1 MLVKLVLWSIERRMV
16 ALAGLGMLLLA
27 GGWAAYTLPI
37 DALPD
42 LSTVQVT
49 VLTTASGLDPET
61 VESTVTTPL
70 ENALNGVPGVTELR
84 STSRS
89 GVSAV
94 TLVFKDGTDIWFA
107 RQLVAER
114 LRTVGSELPANA
126 NTPEVAPVYTGL
138 GQIFQF
144 VVRSK
149 LHSPM
154 QLRTLL
160 DWEIVPKL
168 RGIPGVSDINAMG
181 GDLKQYH
188 VVVSNER
195 LKAHGLALS
204 DVVSALRSANTNVG
218 GGYVTRNDEA
228 FTVRGMG
235 LLRDVED
242 IERVVLRSA
251 HDGAAVLV
259 GHVADVKIGQA
270 LPYGVVTQG
279 DSDAVSGTVMML
291 MGANSR
297 DVVQRVAERVA
308 EIEKTLPP
316 GLSIEPFYDRA
327 DFVGKTITTVMTNLA
342 EGVAVVLVILALFL
356 GSVRGAIA
364 VVLGVPASMSIAL
377 LGMRAFGVTGDLM
390 SLGAID
396 FGFLVDGPIVLLEA
410 VVASTAGRA
419 LVGDARAKAYADA
432 ATGVVRPVA
441 FAVAIIMLVYLP
453 LLTLEGAEGKMFR
466 PMALTMACALFGALV
481 YAVLFFPALLVT
493 MVEPKKDHGPRWME
507 RVCERYEQVLPYA
520 LKHRGAIIMTSLV
533 ALISVSYVFSRAG
546 AEFVPR
552 IFEGD
557 MVVAIRR
564 APSVSLEAARKLDF
578 QTQAVLREFP
588 EVLGTV
594 ALTGRAEVAL
604 DTVGN
609 DNTDV
614 IVKLRPK
621 KEWQKGVE
629 LDDLSSAI
637 KHEVETRVPGTFVS
651 VSQPIED
658 KTNEIVSGSRADVQ
672 IQVFGDS
679 LEELTRIT
687 AAIGRRV
694 QEIRG
699 TGDVRVERAFGQP
712 AITVNAE
719 RDRMSRFGIRV
730 EEAFAAV
737 QASREGIEV
746 GNVYEKARR
755 FAIRVLTPPAQPT
768 ADALGELFV
777 KGSYGAL
784 VPLKSVASI
793 GEGDGVA
800 AVRHKNRE
808 RALRV
813 DVNIRG
819 RDLVSWVHEAQEAL
833 DREIT
838 LASGYRME
846 WGGQF
851 ANFERASARL
861 AIVVPVVIAIIFGM
875 LFTMFQNMR
884 ATIAVFSLVPLSLI
898 GGMLGLLLRGMP
910 FSLPAAVG
918 FIALGGIGVL
928 NGVIIAT
935 EVSQRVAAGESLRE
949 AVVVGSATVCRA
961 VLTTATVAAMG
972 FLPMMLATGVGA
984 EVQQPLATVVVVGMA
999 LGTVMTLFVLPGV
1012 LSLLFEAPEG
1022 SRSRAAALP
1031 HKAQEA
1037 QEAVPLLSS
1046 QDDMAE

>member
-1 MLVKLVLWSIERRMV
+1 VLVRLVLWSIQRRML
-16 ALAGLGMLLLA
+16 ALGALGALLLA

-61 VESTVTTPL
+61 VESTVSTPL

-84 STSRS
+84 STSRG

-94 TLVFKDGTDIWFA
+94 TLVFKDGTDMWFA

-114 LRTVGSELPANA
+114 LRSVTADLPANA
-126 NTPEVAPVYTGL
+126 DPPEIAPVYTGL
-138 GQIFQF
+138 GQIYQF

-168 RGIPGVSDINAMG
+168 RGIPGVSDINTMG
-181 GDLKQYH
+181 GELKQYH

-204 DVVSALRSANTNVG
+204 DVVSALESANTNVG
-218 GGYVTRNDEA
+218 GGYVTRSDEA
-228 FTVRGMG
+228 FTVRGIG

-242 IERVVLRSA
+242 IQRVVLRTA
-251 HDGAAVLV
+251 LDGAAVLI

-270 LPYGVVTQG
+270 LPYGVVTHG
-279 DSDAVSGTVMML
+279 DVDAVSGTVMML
-291 MGANSR
+291 MGSNSR
-297 DVVQRVAERVA
+297 DVVQAVSTRVKEL
-308 EIEKTLPP
+308 EKTLPP
-316 GLSIEPFYDRA
+316 GVTIEPYYDRA
-327 DFVGKTITTVMTNLA
+327 DFVGKTISTVMTNLA
-342 EGVAVVLVILALFL
+342 EGVGIVLVILALFL

-419 LVGDARAKAYADA
+419 LVGNKRAKAYSDA
-432 ATGVVRPVA
+432 AAGVVRPVA

-493 MVEPKKDHGPRWME
+493 IVPPAKDHGPRWIEKICQLYE
-507 RVCERYEQVLPYA
+507 RALPHA
-520 LKHRGAIIMTSLV
+520 LKHRLPIL
-533 ALISVSYVFSRAG
+533 ALSVLALAGVGYLFSRAG
-546 AEFVPR
+546 AEFLPR

-564 APSVSLEAARKLDF
+564 APSVSLDAARKLDF
-578 QTQAVLREFP
+578 QTQAVLRGFP
-588 EVLGTV
+588 EVLSTV

-621 KEWQKGVE
+621 KEWREGMDF
-629 LDDLSSAI
+629 DDLSSLI
-637 KHEVETRVPGTFVS
+637 KSEVETRVHGTFVS

-679 LEELTRIT
+679 LTELTQLT
-687 AAIGRRV
+687 AEIGRRV
-694 QEIRG
+694 NAIRG

-712 AITVNAE
+712 AITVTAD

-737 QASREGIEV
+737 QASREGIDV

-755 FAIRVLTPPAQPT
+755 FAIRVLTPPQRPT
-768 ADALGELFV
+768 ADALGDLFV
-777 KGSYGAL
+777 RGSHDAL
-784 VPLKSVASI
+784 VPLKAVAHI

-819 RDLVSWVHEAQEAL
+819 RDLVSWVHEAQAIIDKEV
-833 DREIT
+833 DVP
-838 LASGYRME
+838 SGYRIE

-851 ANFERASARL
+851 ENFERASARL
-861 AIVVPVVIAIIFGM
+861 AIVVPVVIAITFGM
-875 LFTMFQNMR
+875 LFTMFQNLR
-884 ATIAVFSLVPLSLI
+884 TTLAVFSLVPLSLI
-898 GGMLGLLLRGMP
+898 GGMVGLLLRGMP

-935 EVSQRVAAGESLRE
+935 EVSQRLASGEPLRE
-949 AVVVGSATVCRA
+949 AVIEGSATVCRA
-961 VLTTATVAAMG
+961 VLTTAAVAAMG
-972 FLPMMLATGVGA
+972 FLPMMLATSAGA

-999 LGTVMTLFVLPGV
+999 LGTGMTLFVLPGV
-1012 LSLLFEAPEG
+1012 LSLLLRAPARRATRSTQPALESG
-1022 SRSRAAALP
+1022 RLAQSR
-1031 HKAQEA
+1031 
-1037 QEAVPLLSS
+1037 
-1046 QDDMAE
+1046 DDLAS